1 MYYEDFQPGREID
14 AGSRMITGSDLD
26 SFLALSGL
34 ENPIFMNDSGA
45 GAAGHP
51 GRLVPAP
58 FQLSVA
64 MGLAQKAGIFD
75 HVVVVLEF
83 QQIKFLQL
91 VRPGQVLRLK
101 TSVSS
106 KRTTSK
112 PDRGIV
118 VLDYE
123 MENQEGQ
130 KVMTARA
137 VYMMRRKT
145 DGD

>member
-1 MYYEDFQPGREID
+1 M
-14 AGSRMITGSDLD
+14 
-26 SFLALSGL
+26 
-34 ENPIFMNDSGA
+34 
-45 GAAGHP
+45 
-51 GRLVPAP
+51 PAP

-83 QQIKFLQL
+83 QEIKFLQL

-145 DGD
+145 DGIKQA